1 MRRFQD
7 YIAPLNFFDPACG
20 SGNFLSETY
29 ICLRR
34 LENKILTELTQGQTT
49 VVFEQDERKLN
60 KVSLRQ
66 FAGIEINDFAVEVA
80 NTALWIAQLQSNAE
94 TELLTLADVEDLP
107 LREQANIVHA
117 NALTTDWAKVVPP
130 EECSYIIGNP
140 PFRGSKYQSAEQKGE
155 IKAIFDGAKNSGTID
170 YVAGWHM
177 KAARYMADHKI
188 RTAFVSTNSICQGEQ
203 TAKVWS
209 PIYDLGFRI
218 DFAHDTFKW
227 ATETVNGANVHC
239 VIVGFSKLGGPKRLF
254 HHPTVDSDAELL
266 HPTQLNAYLKDAP
279 DVFVWN
285 RNTPLC
291 HVPLMGIGSQ
301 PIDNGNYLFT
311 AEQKKEFLAK
321 EPGAERFFHRWYG
334 SQEFIKGIER
344 WVLWVGEASPAE
356 LTAMPLVMER
366 IQAVREFRLASRRR
380 QTIQAAELPQHFG
393 TEIIQKGESLLIP
406 KVSSERRRYIP
417 IGYLDRGAFASDLVF
432 LVPEASLYHF
442 GILQSRTHNAW
453 MRNVAGRLKSDY
465 RYSAGVVYNNF
476 IWPEPTDDQKVEIE
490 KTAQAVLN
498 ARQLHPDSTLADM
511 YDPDNSYMF
520 PELFA
525 AHAALDAAVER
536 AYGLEPGLDEVDLA
550 AHLFRLYAGKINAI
564 ERRTAS

>member
-1 MRRFQD
+1 M
-7 YIAPLNFFDPACG
+7 
-20 SGNFLSETY
+20 
-29 ICLRR
+29 
-34 LENKILTELTQGQTT
+34 
-49 VVFEQDERKLN
+49 
-60 KVSLRQ
+60 
-66 FAGIEINDFAVEVA
+66 
-80 NTALWIAQLQSNAE
+80 
-94 TELLTLADVEDLP
+94 
-107 LREQANIVHA
+107 
-117 NALTTDWAKVVPP
+117 
-130 EECSYIIGNP
+130 
-140 PFRGSKYQSAEQKGE
+140 
-155 IKAIFDGAKNSGTID
+155 
-170 YVAGWHM
+170 
-177 KAARYMADHKI
+177 
-188 RTAFVSTNSICQGEQ
+188 
-203 TAKVWS
+203 WS
-209 PIYDLGFRI
+209 PIYDLGVRI
-218 DFAHDTFKW
+218 DFAHDTFRW
-227 ATETVNGANVHC
+227 TADASGAAAVFV

-406 KVSSERRRYIP
+406 EVSSERRKYIP
-417 IGYLDRGAFASDLVF
+417 VGYLAEGDMASNLVR
-432 LVPEASLYHF
+432 LVPNASPYHF
-442 GILQSRTHNAW
+442 GILQSRAHNAW
-453 MRNVAGRLKSDY
+453 TRHVAGRLEGRL

-476 IWPEPTDDQKVEIE
+476 IWPDPSAEQKKAIE
-490 KTAQAVLN
+490 QAGQAVLD
-498 ARQLHPDSTLADM
+498 ARKCYPDSTIAQL
-511 YDPDNSYMF
+511 YDPDNGFLY
-520 PELFA
+520 PELLS
-525 AHAALDAAVER
+525 AHNALDATVER
-536 AYGLEPGLDEVDLA
+536 AYGLEPGIDENLLV
-550 AHLFRLYAGKINAI
+550 AHLFKLYSARITQV
-564 ERRTAS
+564 R